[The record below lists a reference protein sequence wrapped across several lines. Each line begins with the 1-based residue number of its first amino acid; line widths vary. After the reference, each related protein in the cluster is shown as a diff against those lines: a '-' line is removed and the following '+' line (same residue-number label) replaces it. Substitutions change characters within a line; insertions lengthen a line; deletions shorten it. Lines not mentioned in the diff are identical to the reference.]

1 MTKKAIIFDLDD
13 TLIPDHGAVE
23 EAVLAT
29 CGRAR
34 ERVDPAALAES
45 VWRQARALWR
55 AGPMIDHCQDLGLAS
70 WEGLQGTFEGDEP
83 KLTELRKWVMSSY
96 RSVVWTSALAEH
108 GVRDEGL
115 VEELSAAFP
124 EERRAR
130 YVPYKDVVAALDD
143 LRQDHALAMLTNGI
157 PDIQREKLEVSG
169 LSRYFEVTLISGDV
183 GIGKPDPRLF
193 HSVLADLE
201 ARPEEAVMVGNS
213 PRRDVAGAQAA
224 GVLAVQI
231 ERGAPERAEGVTPDA
246 LIRDLGELRGVI
258 EQGLK

>member
-23 EAVLAT
+23 EAVLVA

-34 ERVDPAALAES
+34 ARVDPAALAES

-55 AGPMIDHCQDLGLAS
+55 AGPMIDHCQELGLAS

-83 KLTELRKWVMSSY
+83 KLTALRKWVGGY
-96 RSVVWTSALAEH
+96 RRAVWTSALAEH
-108 GVRDEGL
+108 GVRDERL
-115 VEELSAAFP
+115 VDELAAAFP

-130 YVPYKDVVAALDD
+130 YVPYEDVVAGLED
-143 LRQDHALAMLTNGI
+143 LRQDYALAMLTNGI
-157 PDIQREKLEVSG
+157 PDIQREKLDVSG
-169 LSRYFEVTLISGDV
+169 LGKYFQATLISGEV

-193 HSVLADLE
+193 YSVLEDLD
-201 ARPEEAVMVGNS
+201 AHPEEAVMVGNS

-258 EQGLK
+258 EQGVR